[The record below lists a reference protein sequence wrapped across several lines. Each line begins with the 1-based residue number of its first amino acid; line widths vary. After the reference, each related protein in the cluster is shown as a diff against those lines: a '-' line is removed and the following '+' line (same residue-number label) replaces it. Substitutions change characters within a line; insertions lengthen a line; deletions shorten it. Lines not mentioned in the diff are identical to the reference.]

1 MKKLRFLP
9 AVLLLVFAACEQQPS
24 GAVGQLVSDR
34 IEITAESSEPIVAIQ
49 VTEGDRVMTGQSLIV
64 QDDER
69 IRARLAEAEANRSRI
84 EALLEEQQQGPRV
97 ETIMAARAQVEER
110 QIELAFRSNE
120 LQRLT
125 ELRQRN
131 LTSVESLDLAK
142 RFMDAAEASLKVSSA
157 QLQELEAGTRPEQI
171 QQTRYSL
178 QQAQA
183 QWQQLQIEQ
192 QRLTHRAPVPA
203 FVDALPFEVGERP
216 PAGAVIAVLLSGDQ
230 PHARVYVPETYRVA
244 VAPGDPVKVRVD
256 GLSDVLNGTVRRIAN
271 EASFT
276 PYFALTEK
284 DRSRLTYV
292 AEISLPELAE
302 RLPDGVPLEAFFA
315 DMPVPDD
322 E

>member
-1 MKKLRFLP
+1 
-9 AVLLLVFAACEQQPS
+9 
-24 GAVGQLVSDR
+24 
-34 IEITAESSEPIVAIQ
+34 
-49 VTEGDRVMTGQSLIV
+49 
-64 QDDER
+64 
-69 IRARLAEAEANRSRI
+69 
-84 EALLEEQQQGPRV
+84 
-97 ETIMAARAQVEER
+97 
-110 QIELAFRSNE
+110 
-120 LQRLT
+120 
-125 ELRQRN
+125 
-131 LTSVESLDLAK
+131 
-142 RFMDAAEASLKVSSA
+142 
-157 QLQELEAGTRPEQI
+157 
-171 QQTRYSL
+171 
-178 QQAQA
+178 
-183 QWQQLQIEQ
+183 
-192 QRLTHRAPVPA
+192 VPA